1 MNGWHLTLAK
11 TTCCCLV
18 KCWFPSETGTR
29 MVDSG
34 QVGNSHSEW
43 MKLPNVYVSN
53 HRFLMILQNCAIS
66 YINNSLFFF
75 VDKFTVNSYN
85 IS

>member
-34 QVGNSHSEW
+34 QVGI
-43 MKLPNVYVSN
+43 P
-53 HRFLMILQNCAIS
+53 
-66 YINNSLFFF
+66 
-75 VDKFTVNSYN
+75 TVNG
-85 IS
+85 